1 MPRISVDITPET
13 EKYLIGQKLSK
24 GSSISFEAN
33 ILIEQSI
40 KERNRKKNGRS
51 KPEEG
56 DGRTDN

>member
-33 ILIEQSI
+33 QLIEFAI
-40 KERNRKKNGRS
+40 RGRNRKKKPNGKS
-51 KPEEG
+51 DNSEG
-56 DGRTDN
+56 

>member
-33 ILIEQSI
+33 VLIEYAI
-40 KERNRKKNGRS
+40 RDRKRKKKLPLQDDTQQSN
-51 KPEEG
+51 P
-56 DGRTDN
+56 

>member
-33 ILIEQSI
+33 ILIEQCI
-40 KERNRKKNGRS
+40 KERNRKKKKDAQQEGSNG
-51 KPEEG
+51 
-56 DGRTDN
+56 DDH